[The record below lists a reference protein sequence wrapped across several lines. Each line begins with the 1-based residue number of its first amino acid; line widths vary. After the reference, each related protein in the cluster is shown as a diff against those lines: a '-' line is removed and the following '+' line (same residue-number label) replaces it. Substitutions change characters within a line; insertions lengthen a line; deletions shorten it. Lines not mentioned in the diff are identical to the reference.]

1 MFTRSKTM
9 PVPEVGAEAP
19 EFNLPSAQGGQLR
32 LSMRT
37 VRGPVVVA
45 FYRPWSEE
53 DVAYFRELAA
63 KEDEINLAA
72 GSVAAIGVAEPDE
85 AREFARA
92 SGLKSYVLYDYA
104 RVTSRQ
110 WGLLEREKERGDYT
124 RPAVFIVGP
133 DGKVV
138 HAWSDERPSA
148 EELLSRVSEI
158 TGLPK
163 PAEEPKSEKTA
174 GDAEPAA
181 EGAEAEAKPAP
192 KKLTAEEREKIKAE
206 RRAAREAG
214 KSLKTSQPEK
224 ADEGG
229 AEGAAASDAPKKMSR
244 EERERIKAERRAARE
259 SGQSLKAPQPGKETG
274 AGAAGAEPAG
284 AEPAGAEPA
293 GAEPAGDGDDAP
305 KKMSREE
312 RERIKAERRAARE
325 AGLSLKTGGEAPR
338 SEAADTPKPGAKD
351 PDAGAGRPRDTS
363 EAAKAAATA
372 SGTADD
378 GSAEGS
384 KVRSEA
390 SETGASEPAQAEVTK
405 AEPVEGEAAAVD
417 EKESRKKTDGKPAEE

>member
-53 DVAYFRELAA
+53 DVAYFKELAT

-92 SGLKSYVLYDYA
+92 TGLKSYVLYDYA
-104 RVTSRQ
+104 KVTSRQ
-110 WGLLEREKERGDYT
+110 WGLLEREKGRGDYT

-133 DGKVV
+133 DGNVA
-138 HAWSDERPSA
+138 HAWNDERPDA
-148 EELLSRVSEI
+148 AELLAKVSGI

-163 PAEEPKSEKTA
+163 PPEEKEAEVGSPAPGTA
-174 GDAEPAA
+174 GAGEAA
-181 EGAEAEAKPAP
+181 EKP
-192 KKLTAEEREKIKAE
+192 KKMSPEERERIKAE

-224 ADEGG
+224 T
-229 AEGAAASDAPKKMSR
+229 GAAESAAPKKMSR

-259 SGQSLKAPQPGKETG
+259 SGQSLKTPPAEP
-274 AGAAGAEPAG
+274 AAGGPPAAGTEPAG
-284 AEPAGAEPA
+284 AEAAD
-293 GAEPAGDGDDAP
+293 AGDGAP

-325 AGLSLKTGGEAPR
+325 AGQSLKTSGEASKPETEDADAGQPP
-338 SEAADTPKPGAKD
+338 EAAEGA
-351 PDAGAGRPRDTS
+351 
-363 EAAKAAATA
+363 
-372 SGTADD
+372 
-378 GSAEGS
+378 
-384 KVRSEA
+384 
-390 SETGASEPAQAEVTK
+390 K
-405 AEPVEGEAAAVD
+405 AEPVGEGAAAG
-417 EKESRKKTDGKPAEE
+417 EKESPKKPDGKPVEG